1 MANRTVP
8 YPFLK
13 WAGGKGRM
21 VGHIVPRMPAKIKTY
36 YEPFVGGGAVFF
48 ELARQK
54 KFQRA
59 VISDC
64 NTELINTYKVVQ
76 DSVDALVKELQTGDY
91 KYSKSNYLRI
101 RALDPKDLSNVERA
115 ARFVY
120 LNRTCFNGL
129 YRVNLKGAF
138 NTPFGRYKNPV
149 ICDELNLRAISTALE
164 NVRICRSDFLGAVD
178 DAKEGDV
185 VYFDPP
191 YIPTS
196 KTAKFTSYN
205 MKGFVEEDHRRLAE
219 CFGRLIQS
227 GVCCILSN
235 SYAPLAIELY
245 GKYEVLELMGS
256 RSVGGPA
263 SYRKPAKEIIVFGS
277 KKVEHDSVNPGLS
290 P

>member
-101 RALDPKDLSNVERA
+101 RALDPKDL
-115 ARFVY
+115 
-120 LNRTCFNGL
+120 
-129 YRVNLKGAF
+129 
-138 NTPFGRYKNPV
+138 
-149 ICDELNLRAISTALE
+149 
-164 NVRICRSDFLGAVD
+164 CRSDFLGAVD